1 MFPQFKTCALIV
13 CLGMFAQ
20 PIFGQCTFTFTP
32 NMPCPGELV
41 TFTVTN
47 PMAGSVYKWD
57 LDGDGQYDDKVGTM
71 VTYNY
76 PYSAI
81 AVNYDLKLEK
91 DSMACPG
98 MQTVSVKAGE
108 QPTLGVVSGGV
119 LVGKVISNCN
129 AGQALTLIINN
140 TSPNPSN
147 IASYSINWGDGLPLD
162 NYTNVSFN
170 ISVPVMHD
178 YAPGSGYMTITLAA
192 TFLNGCVISNSYQLF
207 RGSNPNIGISNIGQ
221 TIGLCAPT
229 TILFNVKDY
238 QGNPDGTTYQFYEND
253 IPVGPLYTQASLPN
267 PFEYAHL
274 FDNTS
279 CGENTPD
286 NQYQNAFS
294 IKVVAANPCGEK
306 AASVQPITVST
317 KPVPDF
323 SIQAP
328 KYCPEE
334 VFTFLNTSTNIHEYN
349 TQTKECV
356 DTLNAN
362 WQITP
367 GTLGVD
373 WVIVSGGI
381 FNFNKIQVRFITPG
395 TYTITMTLNPPPVCG
410 LATITK
416 TITVLEP
423 PTAIAN
429 AMFSNPNGCL
439 PLTVNFDNQSTGYLI
454 SYNWHI
460 SPAPGWSWQPG
471 GGTADVS
478 ILNPSAVFTAAGNY
492 NVTLTVTNVCA
503 TSTWTQPIVV
513 KENPTVSLPSLGPF
527 CQTATLNF
535 TAPNAPA
542 YTNGNGTISAYSWSF
557 PGGSPGT
564 STAQNPTGI
573 QYGPV
578 ASTTTFTYTAAVTNE
593 CGTNTATGIFEVQV
607 PAVLTLPP
615 DMGVCINAPAFQ
627 LNAMPAGGTWTG
639 TGITNPTG
647 NFDPGNAGGPGV
659 KTLTYTYGA
668 AGSPCTATKT
678 MTITVFALPVVD
690 VPLTASSCVNQ
701 TAITLSSMP
710 ATGGVWTSSG
720 NGQIMG
726 NVFNPSTSGVNTYM
740 LTYSVT
746 DMNGCTNSDQL
757 TMTVNA
763 LPVVSSSDVSYCNTP
778 GMVDLPAATPA
789 PGTWSGNQFDPQT
802 PGGPTF
808 IATYAYTSPLTGC
821 TNTASITITVTNPAN
836 LNAGADKVFCLNDA
850 PFDLNSDAIPATGG
864 IWSGTGVSGNMFDP
878 AIAGPGTFVITL
890 KLGSGNCLVND
901 TRTITVNPLPDI
913 AAGPDA
919 KNCISDTQFSLSP
932 SPSMG
937 GIWTSSGSGQV
948 TGNNFNAAASGVG
961 TYTLTYTFTDN
972 NSCKNSAQ
980 LTMVVNP
987 LPVLMSSDASFCNT
1001 AGLVPLP
1008 VATPTGGAWTG
1019 TGVTGNQ
1026 FNPQTAG
1033 GPTFI
1038 ATYAYTDPQTT
1049 CSNTVDITITVTDPA
1064 NVSAGGDKVF
1074 CISDAPFDLNTD
1086 AIPASGGSWTGPGVT
1101 GNTFNPMTA
1110 GAGMH
1115 VITLSTGTGNCL
1127 VAASRTITVHLLP
1140 MVEAGPDVKDC
1151 INETQFQLLPNPSTG
1166 GVWTSTGTGQIT
1178 GNTFNAST
1186 SGVGTYTLT
1195 YTFTDVNGCIN
1206 SDQLTMTVNPL
1217 PQILVNDTV
1226 YCNTPG
1232 LVLLPVVNP
1241 MGGVWS
1247 GNGIG
1252 MGLDNIKFDPQ
1263 TAGGPN
1269 FLATY
1274 TYTNLQTTCV
1284 NTDTIN
1290 ISVIDPAN
1298 IDAGADMNFC
1308 IDDAAFDLNSD
1319 AIPASGGV
1327 WLGTGVSGNTFSPM
1341 VAGEGT
1347 FIIQFSTGT
1356 GNCTVT
1362 SSRSITVH
1370 PLPMV
1375 AAGLDNI
1382 SCISDTV
1389 IALSPTPSSGTWTS
1403 NGTGQVAGNNFN
1415 PAASGV
1421 GSYTLTYSLTD
1432 ANGCSNQDALTM
1444 TVNPLPQIFVN
1455 DTVYCNT
1462 PGLVLLP
1469 VVDPSGGSWSGNGVG
1484 MGADN
1489 IKFDPQTMGGPNFVA
1504 TYTYT
1509 NPQTTCTNTES
1520 INIMVIAPDNINAGM
1535 DRSFCIDD
1543 APFDLNLDAIPVSG
1557 GNWTGPG
1564 VTGNLFDPAAAGVGQ
1579 HIVQIL
1585 TGFGNCAVTDTRI
1598 LQVNPLPGVSAGMDD
1613 AACVSESSV
1622 ALNPSPNGGI
1632 WNPGN
1637 AVLSGNT
1644 LQPDSSGIGSFSLI
1658 WSFTDSLGCKNSD
1671 SLLFTVNPLPIPIS
1685 QDTSFCNT
1693 AGLVL
1698 LPVSSPVGGSWSGV
1712 GTSGFNFDPI
1722 GAGGVG
1728 NYPQTYHYTDQN
1740 GCTDSITIIVTV
1752 TEPIPAI
1759 AGPNDTLCI
1768 FDGLLQLA
1776 GFSPAT
1782 GGQWSGTGI
1791 TDITTGVFDPLV
1803 SGGGLYPL
1811 IYSFGIG
1818 NCQQHDT
1825 ATVLVI
1831 SIDID
1836 AGPDQSVCVAD
1847 AAFNLANFN
1856 PATGGT
1862 WSGTGITQAFGNFD
1876 PETAGVGTHVLRYS
1890 VVDPVLGCTFLDSL
1904 LIQVNPMPASNFAPL
1919 TATCIDEVIQLENL
1933 SLSTFEVLWDFGDGQ
1948 TSTLA
1953 QPTHIYSDTGTY
1965 TIQLTTTNEFGCSDF
1980 TTRTIFVTEPP
1991 FALFTPLPDTGCAVL
2006 PAFFQN
2012 ESYGWQTTYSWM
2024 FGNLQTDSLY
2034 TPGPVLLPGGT
2045 KDTLYIITLTAT
2057 NLCAV
2062 RTWTDSIL
2070 VHPLPIANF
2079 GTTTDTICSGGTI
2092 LFANTTLGQPET
2104 FVWDFG
2110 NGQTSTDSIPD
2121 PMAYFTDTLFR
2132 TYTIQLIATNFCG
2145 SDTLEHDITVKPV
2158 DVQAFFNVPNL
2169 SGCEPFTVQFS
2180 NFATPG
2186 ATVSWQFGDGNTSSA
2201 LNPEHTFQNAGTYTV
2216 IQKVT
2221 AGCGFDSTI
2230 AQITVLPAPQVS
2242 FVSQPQICR
2251 EDPLVFTNTSPSP
2264 LAGVAWD
2271 FGDGNTSLIYSPT
2284 HSFANAGVQTVQL
2297 TGISAL
2303 NGCPG
2308 YFSLPV
2314 NVLELPN
2321 VQINTDKPDGC
2332 VPLTVTF
2339 QVQTQGATYYEWDFG
2354 DGNTMPGSMPSHTF
2368 NEDGQYEIRLVG
2380 IDLNGCRNDT
2390 LLRYITVHPIPSPA
2404 FAMQRDRLC
2413 GLPVV
2418 VDFVNQTPDA
2428 VGYSWTFGDG
2438 SGINVQNNPQHS
2450 YGLPGDYPVQLIA
2463 ENAFFCRDTTVQIF
2477 SAYAQPLADFT
2488 WDPEEG
2494 CAPLTVWFDNLST
2507 YSTAAKWYFS
2517 DGGQSDTLDQTAHT
2531 FYDWGTYGAT
2541 LIASH
2546 RDVCFDTLNLPDII
2560 EVFPSPQ
2567 ANFSFSEIVTDP
2579 PSGMFEFTDLS
2590 NGAVRWLWEFGD
2602 GDSSSV
2608 QNPSHRF
2615 YSNGQKLVKLTV
2627 WGENGCP
2634 NDTIQGVTPLPMHG
2648 LFIPNAFTPGLDN
2661 GEAALFQPK
2670 GVGLREFEIAVYSS
2684 FGQLLWTSGTDQLI
2698 DGQPGKGWDG
2708 HFKGTPM
2715 PQDVYTWQVKTAI
2728 FDDGTVWGGKKIGS
2742 VTLIR

>member
-1 MFPQFKTCALIV
+1 
-13 CLGMFAQ
+13 MFAQ

-32 NMPCPGELV
+32 ALPAMPCPGEVV

-47 PMAGSVYKWD
+47 PMMGSVYEWD
-57 LDGDGQYDDKVGTM
+57 LDGDGMYDDKVGNT
-71 VTYNY
+71 VTFTY
-76 PYSAI
+76 PYSATQKT
-81 AVNYDLKLEK
+81 YDVKLEK
-91 DSMACPG
+91 DGTPCPG
-98 MQTVSVKAGE
+98 MQSIVVKAGE
-108 QPTLGVVSGGV
+108 QPTLGVVMGGA
-119 LVGKVISNCN
+119 LNGQIISSCN
-129 AGQALTLIINN
+129 GGPIITIKINN
-140 TSPNPSN
+140 TSPNPTN
-147 IASYSINWGDGLPLD
+147 FVGYTINWGDGTPPVINL
-162 NYTNVSFN
+162 NNTNFN
-170 ISVPVMHD
+170 QNATLMHD
-178 YAPGSGYMTITLAA
+178 YAFGSGYKTITLTGTNA
-192 TFLNGCVISNSYQLF
+192 NGCVLTNIYQF
-207 RGSNPNIGISNIGQ
+207 FSGGNPSIGLSSVGNTG
-221 TIGLCAPT
+221 GLCAPT
-229 TILFNVKDY
+229 TLTFNVKDY
-238 QGNPDGTTYQFYEND
+238 ELNSLGTTYQFYENLQ
-253 IPVGPLYTQASLPN
+253 PVGPLYTQATLPN
-267 PFEYAHL
+267 PFVFTHL

-279 CGENTPD
+279 CGETTPTGIL
-286 NQYQNAFS
+286 NAFA
-294 IKVVAANPCGEK
+294 IKIVAQNPCDFKEGL
-306 AASVQPITVST
+306 VQPITVST
-317 KPVPDF
+317 KPNPDF
-323 SIQAP
+323 SIQAQ
-328 KYCPEE
+328 KFCPFEE
-334 VFTFLNTSTNIHEYN
+334 VTFMNTSTNINEFN
-349 TQTKECV
+349 TQTKLCA
-356 DTLNAN
+356 DSLNAN
-362 WQITP
+362 WEITP
-367 GTLGVD
+367 GILGVD
-373 WVIVSGGI
+373 WELLTPSF
-381 FNFNKIQVRFITPG
+381 FNYNKIKVRFLKPG
-395 TYTITMTLNPPPVCG
+395 SYNITMTLNPQPVCG
-410 LATITK
+410 PSTITK

-429 AMFSNPNGCL
+429 AQFSNPNGCS
-439 PLTVNFDNQSTGYLI
+439 PLTVNFNNQSTGFDI
-454 SYNWHI
+454 SYKWDI
-460 SPAPGWSWQPG
+460 APATGWSWQPG
-471 GGTADVS
+471 GGTGSVTIKD
-478 ILNPSAVFTAAGNY
+478 PSAEFIVAGTY
-492 NVTLTVTNVCA
+492 TVTLTVTNVCA
-503 TSTWTQPIVV
+503 TSTWTQTIVV
-513 KENPTVSLPSLGPF
+513 KEKPTVTLPSLGPF

-535 TAPNAPA
+535 TAPNAPG

-593 CGTNTATGIFEVQV
+593 CGTNTATGTFEVQV

-615 DMGVCINAPAFQ
+615 DKGVCINAPAFP

-639 TGITNPTG
+639 TGITNPAG
-647 NFDPGNAGGPGV
+647 NFDPANAGGPGV
-659 KTLTYTYGA
+659 KTLTYSYGA

-701 TAITLSSMP
+701 TAITLTSMP
-710 ATGGVWTSSG
+710 ATGGIWTSSG

-726 NVFNPSTSGVNTYM
+726 NVFNPSTSGVNTYT

-746 DMNGCTNSDQL
+746 DMNGCANSDQL

-763 LPVVSSSDVSYCNTP
+763 LPVVSSSDISYCNTP
-778 GMVDLPAATPA
+778 GMVDLPAASPA
-789 PGTWSGNQFDPQT
+789 PGTWSGPGIMGNQFDPQT

-808 IATYAYTSPLTGC
+808 IATYSYTSPQTGC
-821 TNTASITITVTNPAN
+821 SNTANITITVTNPAN

-850 PFDLNSDAIPATGG
+850 PFDLNSDAVPATGG
-864 IWSGTGVSGNMFDP
+864 TWSGTGVSGNMFDP
-878 AIAGPGTFVITL
+878 AIAGPGTFIIIL

-901 TRTITVNPLPDI
+901 TRTIIVNPLPVV

-937 GIWTSSGSGQV
+937 GTWTSSGSGQV
-948 TGNNFNAAASGVG
+948 TGNTFNAAASGVG

-972 NSCKNSAQ
+972 NSCKNSDQ
-980 LTMVVNP
+980 LTMVVHP
-987 LPVLMSSDASFCNT
+987 LPVLMSSDVSFCNT
-1001 AGLVPLP
+1001 SGLVPLP
-1008 VATPTGGAWTG
+1008 VATPSGGTWTG

-1026 FNPQTAG
+1026 FNPQTPG

-1064 NVSAGGDKVF
+1064 NVSAGADKVF

-1086 AIPASGGSWTGPGVT
+1086 AIPASGGFWTGPGVT

-1127 VAASRTITVHLLP
+1127 VTAARTITVHPLP
-1140 MVEAGPDVKDC
+1140 MVVAGPDVKDC

-1206 SDQLTMTVNPL
+1206 SDQLTMIVNPL
-1217 PQILVNDTV
+1217 PVILVNDTV

-1241 MGGVWS
+1241 IGGTWS
-1247 GNGIG
+1247 GIG
-1252 MGLDNIKFDPQ
+1252 VGVGADNNKFDPQ

-1274 TYTNLQTTCV
+1274 TYTNPQTTCV
-1284 NTDTIN
+1284 NTKTIN

-1298 IDAGADMNFC
+1298 INAGADKNFC

-1319 AIPASGGV
+1319 ATPASGGV

-1347 FIIQFSTGT
+1347 FTIQFSTGT

-1389 IALSPTPSSGTWTS
+1389 IALSPTPSTGTWTS

-1432 ANGCSNQDALTM
+1432 VNGCSNQDALTM

-1469 VVDPSGGSWSGNGVG
+1469 VVNPNGGSWSGIGVG
-1484 MGADN
+1484 MGADDN
-1489 IKFDPQTMGGPNFVA
+1489 KFDPQTTGGPNFVA

-1520 INIMVIAPDNINAGM
+1520 IDIMVIAPDNINAGM
-1535 DRSFCIDD
+1535 DRSFCMDD
-1543 APFDLNLDAIPVSG
+1543 APFDLNLDAIPVTG

-1564 VTGNLFDPAAAGVGQ
+1564 VSGSLFDPAAAGVGQ

-1585 TGFGNCAVTDTRI
+1585 TGFGNCAVTDTRT

-1622 ALNPSPNGGI
+1622 TLNPSPNGGA

-1644 LQPDSSGIGSFSLI
+1644 VQPDSSGIGSFSLI

-1698 LPVSSPVGGSWSGV
+1698 LPVSSPVGGSWTGV

-1740 GCTDSITIIVTV
+1740 GCTDSITITVTV

-1768 FDGLLQLA
+1768 FDGLLQLT
-1776 GFSPAT
+1776 GFTPAT
-1782 GGQWSGTGI
+1782 GGQWSGAGI
-1791 TDITTGVFDPLV
+1791 TDPTTGVFDPLV
-1803 SGGGLYPL
+1803 TGGGLHPL
-1811 IYSFGIG
+1811 IYSFGVG
-1818 NCQQHDT
+1818 NCNQLDT
-1825 ATVLVI
+1825 STVLVI
-1831 SIDID
+1831 AVNIE
-1836 AGPDQSVCVAD
+1836 AGPDRAVCAAD
-1847 AAFNLANFN
+1847 APFALNNFN
-1856 PATGGT
+1856 PATGGS
-1862 WSGTGITQAFGNFD
+1862 WSGVGITNAAGNFD
-1876 PETAGVGTHVLRYS
+1876 PGTAGVGSHVLNYAF
-1890 VVDPVLGCTFLDSL
+1890 VDPVLGCTFRDSMT
-1904 LIQVNPMPASNFAPL
+1904 IIVHPMPESDFAPL
-1919 TATCIDEVIQLENL
+1919 TATCIDEVIQFQNL
-1933 SLSTFEVLWDFGDGQ
+1933 SISTFDVLWDFGDGQ
-1948 TSTLA
+1948 TSILA
-1953 QPTHIYSDTGTY
+1953 QPTHTYTDTGTY
-1965 TIQLTTTNEFGCSDF
+1965 TIQLTTTTEFGCSDMR
-1980 TTRTIFVTEPP
+1980 TRTIFVTEPP
-1991 FALFTPLPDTGCAVL
+1991 FAFFTPLPDSGCAVL
-2006 PAFFQN
+2006 PVLFKN
-2012 ESYGWQTTYSWM
+2012 DSYGWQTTYNWA
-2024 FGNLQTDSLY
+2024 FGNIQTDSLY
-2034 TPGPVLLPGGT
+2034 TPGLVLLPGGT
-2045 KDTLYIITLTAT
+2045 KDTFYIITLTAT

-2062 RTWTDSIL
+2062 RTWKDSIL
-2070 VHPLPIANF
+2070 VHPLPIVEF
-2079 GTTTDTICSGGTI
+2079 GTTTDTICSGEQI
-2092 LFANTTLGQPET
+2092 LFANTSLGQPES
-2104 FVWDFG
+2104 FIWDFG
-2110 NGQTSTDSIPD
+2110 NGLTSTDSLPN
-2121 PMAYFTDTLFR
+2121 PMLYFTDSVFR
-2132 TYTIQLIATNFCG
+2132 TYTIRLIATNFCG
-2145 SDTLEHDITVKPV
+2145 SDTLERDITVKPV
-2158 DVQAFFNVPNL
+2158 DVRAFFNVPNL
-2169 SGCEPFTVQFS
+2169 IGCEPYTVQFS

-2186 ATVSWQFGDGNTSSA
+2186 ATVFWQFGDGNTSSSV
-2201 LNPEHTFQNAGTYTV
+2201 NPQHTFQDPGIYKV
-2216 IQKVT
+2216 IQKVS

-2230 AQITVLPAPQVS
+2230 AYITVLPAPEVS
-2242 FVSQPQICR
+2242 FVCLPQICK
-2251 EDPLVFTNTSPSP
+2251 EADLAFTNTSLSP
-2264 LAGVAWD
+2264 LSGVHWN
-2271 FGDGNTSLIYSPT
+2271 FGDGDSSLLNNPS
-2284 HSFANAGVQTVQL
+2284 HSFDLAGISTVVL
-2297 TGISAL
+2297 TGISAV

-2308 YFSLPV
+2308 TFALPV

-2321 VQINTDKPDGC
+2321 VNIATDKPDGC
-2332 VPLTVTF
+2332 VPLSVGF
-2339 QVQTQGATYYEWDFG
+2339 QIQAQGATYFEWDFG
-2354 DGNTMPGSMPSHTF
+2354 DGNTALGAMPSHTF
-2368 NEDGQYEIRLVG
+2368 NAPGQYEIYLEG

-2404 FAMQRDRLC
+2404 FTMQRDRLC

-2418 VDFVNQTPDA
+2418 VDFTNNTPDA
-2428 VGYSWTFGDG
+2428 VGYTWDFGDMTG
-2438 SGINVQNNPQHS
+2438 TSVVNNPQHS
-2450 YGLPGDYPVQLIA
+2450 YTMAGDYLVQLIA
-2463 ENAFFCRDTTVQIF
+2463 ENAFMCRDTAAQIF
-2477 SAYAQPLADFT
+2477 SAYAQPIADFS

-2494 CAPLTVWFDNLST
+2494 CDPLTVLFENLST
-2507 YSTAAKWYFS
+2507 FSTSAIWTFS
-2517 DGGQSDTLDQTAHT
+2517 DGGVSDTLEKTRHT
-2531 FYDWGTYGAT
+2531 FYDWGKQGAT
-2541 LIASH
+2541 LIVSH
-2546 RDVCFDTLNLPDII
+2546 REVCFDTLALSDII
-2560 EVFPSPQ
+2560 EVFPSPT
-2567 ANFSFSEIVTDP
+2567 ANFSFEEIVTDP

-2590 NGAVRWLWEFGD
+2590 IGAVRWVWDFGD
-2602 GDSSSV
+2602 GDSSTL

-2615 YSNGQKLVKLTV
+2615 YSNGQKLIKLTV
-2627 WGENGCP
+2627 WGENECP
-2634 NDTIQGVTPLPMHG
+2634 DDTIQGVTPLPMHG

-2684 FGQLLWTSGTDQLI
+2684 FGQLLWSSGTEALI
-2698 DGQPGKGWDG
+2698 DGQPGLGWDG